1 MDNNHIL
8 SSFDQYH
15 ADILSMIDSYI
26 TSTDNISTSISTSP
40 ENQKYPCRRLLSNSL
55 SSSSSSSLPL
65 ITFDRDPALSEHL
78 TDEIRWLLIQYGP
91 HQPRND
97 KDLFLPS
104 AKPTNNGRGTI
115 CFREK
120 WFDDVRFSDWLEY
133 SLSTCR
139 AYCFYCRL
147 FSYSNRNRAFSR
159 DGIKNW
165 RKCLGSRGQKKRR
178 SIGTLLKSTNDI
190 IVCQRRG
197 LFESHAMSES
207 HKQAYKKYLVFI
219 DQMHLE
225 RQINNDR
232 KQDDDTN
239 LVQNIKQNILYN
251 NNMEIFKRKANGI
264 SSTNGYEQKKTKKKK
279 TINNKEQDL
288 EITYF
293 ESEITYHSTVTKMKV
308 NALLNEVT
316 LKESQ
321 RSEIDQFIEEISNE
335 LKSIPQGKI
344 RHLSKMSEWL
354 EKFDI
359 KIPLSF
365 SKMKKKFQFIPP
377 TIIQIIGS
385 YTYDGIIVKSSNKIS
400 TIIDLLIEI
409 PRICIHKKDYLN
421 NEYIEKRAIY
431 LCYMAK
437 KLKYSLE
444 FTHLNDTTLN
454 QAVLLV
460 KPNEKS
466 SFAIRILLAPE
477 QDYFNEKRLLPTS
490 SNLRWKWFNDTNEDE
505 IETYYSTPNY
515 NSSILFDCRYRSTS
529 DYLNELFLSSNELC
543 NGLKLF
549 KIWLEQ
555 RQLSHG
561 FGSFEGAMS
570 AFLLAYL
577 LHTKKINKQMNSY
590 QVFRIVLVALT
601 ENDFLSSQCCS
612 LTNEK
617 IIENLFIQD
626 DCVLIDQSGLLN
638 VFHTL
643 TRANY
648 KRLKH
653 EARIS
658 LNSFNDPVIDH
669 FQTLFITSMEPIYS
683 MDAIIQ
689 ISSVDQ
695 YEKLLDEKS
704 NKNQL
709 LMDNLNNKHYL
720 LCRDILN
727 LLENAL
733 KERINLL
740 CPLPSFRQIIKSVI
754 KFHEISNIYQKQFHS
769 STIHKHNQEYIEYL
783 NEKLQQWKIKTIEQI
798 DNILKQ
804 KIDEIKQFY
813 NEYYKEINKQY
824 STINE
829 QIEKKNF
836 SFDINDQIEYLYIYS
851 QLNSI
856 EKRIRLNTNLFKI
869 NQFNEIIKLEYA
881 HYRELTIETTI
892 LPLKQMFKDKSQFI
906 QNRQLSLKRQSIENT
921 IHQNKSNKEWILKPI
936 GTSSIEFPFSLKD
949 QHIKSKTLKH
959 ESTIPILI
967 EKNRELYNSREK
979 ITEYTIESLLLS
991 QIKQQQLQSSN
1002 DDKQT
1007 LFHSYKILISD
1018 ENNYQNSLKQ
1028 NNQFDTNSKLLLF
1041 NLKNFNQI
1049 NYSILMFTQCETKY
1063 NCIASSTK
1071 RNEFILY
1078 NSKLNILITL
1088 QYEENRNNCHRLYLQ
1103 WPSTLSS
1110 NISDITYC
1118 DTNDQYL
1125 ISTNDN
1131 NHLYIFNTNLLSV
1144 NDLGCLSDNLPLNY
1158 IHCYHHTIY
1167 CILGN
1172 HKLVE
1177 YHLDTHNL
1185 KLIIKQNIELFNSN
1199 DILLDITCDKNNLV
1213 VIYKNQNNEIYL
1225 RSINRKT
1232 LDIQLEFLLD
1242 NKQEIEGHSL
1252 RIESTKYNENFI
1264 YINSLQKCLKTIDLT
1279 HSKDRKITSIMQR
1292 NKSPTNICLLKD
1304 ARLWPINE
1312 SVPTRT
1318 TITLGVIFSDQ
1329 YDLSVLKGP
1338 ENGSKEAQAFRKLW
1352 SERCELRRYPDG
1364 SILES
1369 VVWNVDCAKDKRL
1382 IWMDATRYLL
1392 EIQAGI
1398 SPTNIEF
1405 LYNDQCP
1412 STLLS
1417 IPTRLFPSYGTGDEQ
1432 QIYLCRELI
1441 ELSKQIRTLN
1451 NELPLKINNIIG
1463 IDEIFRYTNVF
1474 PPLPSLFQ
1482 TDLHKIRSIEHDE
1495 YALIPRLT
1503 SRYAPPYSQSLLIL
1517 CQLEMTSSND
1527 EGFETVERIKHSKI
1541 LYYIQLSKLL
1551 KENFHYICHPTTDCC
1566 YIEKNYYIYRL
1577 IISYHK
1583 EIYLIESQAGKKDG
1597 LERIIKQTNLS
1608 KNLRYNTE
1616 YLPKINAAIYGIS
1629 QQFVHYQLVSR
1640 LFKRW
1645 LSSQLLLYHFDPI
1658 NADLLCCYIF
1668 LHSAP
1673 FVPPKSMLTGFCRIL
1688 RLLRDYDWINEPL
1701 IINFN
1706 HELTKEQIFEM
1717 QTQFKI
1723 ERSNLPALCLMSS
1736 VAFHDNQKP
1745 NVPILKRVIQL
1756 AKEALAYLETNNSDS
1771 MKFLFRPSLNSYDV
1785 IIMLNPLQCPRAY
1798 QAVDHVISEITYT
1811 TRKKLIDNDQT
1822 INDNKKCL
1830 SIVDYDPA
1838 QLFVNELRTSYN
1850 DQAEFFH
1857 DEFGGLIVGVLW
1869 KPSSHNHSNIDY
1881 VKIIDQW
1888 KLLGTG
1894 IIKEI
1899 RTFPERWC

>member
-1 MDNNHIL
+1 
-8 SSFDQYH
+8 
-15 ADILSMIDSYI
+15 
-26 TSTDNISTSISTSP
+26 
-40 ENQKYPCRRLLSNSL
+40 
-55 SSSSSSSLPL
+55 
-65 ITFDRDPALSEHL
+65 
-78 TDEIRWLLIQYGP
+78 
-91 HQPRND
+91 
-97 KDLFLPS
+97 
-104 AKPTNNGRGTI
+104 
-115 CFREK
+115 
-120 WFDDVRFSDWLEY
+120 
-133 SLSTCR
+133 
-139 AYCFYCRL
+139 
-147 FSYSNRNRAFSR
+147 
-159 DGIKNW
+159 
-165 RKCLGSRGQKKRR
+165 
-178 SIGTLLKSTNDI
+178 
-190 IVCQRRG
+190 
-197 LFESHAMSES
+197 
-207 HKQAYKKYLVFI
+207 
-219 DQMHLE
+219 
-225 RQINNDR
+225 
-232 KQDDDTN
+232 
-239 LVQNIKQNILYN
+239 
-251 NNMEIFKRKANGI
+251 MEVTKRKANGT
-264 SSTNGYEQKKTKKKK
+264 SLTNGLKHKKKK
-279 TINNKEQDL
+279 KSKKNDEQDL

-308 NALLNEVT
+308 NALLNEVR
-316 LKESQ
+316 LKENQ
-321 RSEIDQFIEEISNE
+321 RTEIDQFIEEISNE

-354 EKFDI
+354 KKFDI

-377 TIIQIIGS
+377 TVIQVIGS

-400 TIIDLLIEI
+400 TIIDLLVEM

-444 FTHLNDTTLN
+444 FSHLNDTKLN
-454 QAVLLV
+454 QAVLIV

-490 SNLRWKWFNDTNEDE
+490 SNLRWKWFNDNDDE
-505 IETYYSTPNY
+505 IESFYSTPNY

-529 DYLNELFLSSNELC
+529 DYLNKLFISSNELC
-543 NGLKLF
+543 SGLKLF

-561 FGSFEGAMS
+561 FGSFEGAMP

-617 IIENLFIQD
+617 IVDNLFVQD
-626 DCVLIDQSGLLN
+626 DCILIDQSGLLN

-653 EARIS
+653 EAHMS

-683 MDAIIQ
+683 MDAVIQ
-689 ISSVDQ
+689 ISSLDQ

-704 NKNQL
+704 NKKQL
-709 LMDNLNNKHYL
+709 MMDNLNNKHYL
-720 LCRDILN
+720 LCRELLD

-754 KFHEISNIYQKQFHS
+754 KFREVSNIYQEKFHS
-769 STIHKHNQEYIEYL
+769 PTIHTHNQEYIEQL
-783 NEKLQQWKIKTIEQI
+783 NEKLKQWKIKTIEQI
-798 DNILKQ
+798 DNIIKQ
-804 KIDEIKQFY
+804 KSEEINQFY
-813 NEYYKEINKQY
+813 NEYYDEINKQY
-824 STINE
+824 TIINE

-836 SFDINDQIEYLYIYS
+836 SDDLQGQIEYLYIYS

-856 EKRIRLNTNLFKI
+856 EKRIHLNTNLFTT
-869 NQFNEIIKLEYA
+869 NQFCEKIKLHYA
-881 HYRELTIETTI
+881 HYRELTTETTI
-892 LPLKQMFKDKSQFI
+892 VPLKQMFKDKSQSI
-906 QNRQLSLKRQSIENT
+906 QNRLLLSRRQSTANIIN
-921 IHQNKSNKEWILKPI
+921 QNKSKKEWILKPI
-936 GTSSIEFPFSLKD
+936 ATSSTEIPFSLKD
-949 QHIKSKTLKH
+949 QHHIKSEKNDNLLNTSSRLYTSKH
-959 ESTIPILI
+959 EPTIPII
-967 EKNRELYNSREK
+967 IDKNRELCNSRGK
-979 ITEYTIESLLLS
+979 ITEYTIDSIPLS
-991 QIKQQQLQSSN
+991 QIKQKQLQTSN
-1002 DDKQT
+1002 DDTKT
-1007 LFHSYKILISD
+1007 LIRSYKVLASD
-1018 ENNYQNSLKQ
+1018 DNNYQNSLEQ
-1028 NNQFDTNSKLLLF
+1028 NNQLDTNSESLLF
-1041 NLKNFNQI
+1041 NLKSFNQT
-1049 NYSILMFTQCETKY
+1049 NYSTLMFAQCETKY
-1063 NCIASSTK
+1063 NCIASSTR
-1071 RNEFILY
+1071 RNELIIH
-1078 NSKLNILITL
+1078 NSKLNILCIL
-1088 QYEENRNNCHRLYLQ
+1088 QCQKDKNFCDRFYLK
-1103 WPSTLSS
+1103 WPSALNS
-1110 NISDITYC
+1110 NISDLTYC
-1118 DTNDQYL
+1118 HTNDQYL

-1131 NHLYIFNTNLLSV
+1131 SHLYVFNGNLLSV
-1144 NDLGCLSDNLPLNY
+1144 IDLGCLSDDLPLNY

-1167 CILGN
+1167 CVLGSHN
-1172 HKLVE
+1172 LVE
-1177 YHLDTHNL
+1177 YHLDERTL
-1185 KLIIKQNIELFNSN
+1185 SLTIKKNIDLFNSH
-1199 DILLDITCDKNNLV
+1199 DTILDITCDKNDLI

-1225 RSINRKT
+1225 RNINRTT
-1232 LDIQLEFLLD
+1232 LAIQLEFLLD
-1242 NKQEIEGHSL
+1242 NKQEVKGSSL
-1252 RIESTKYNENFI
+1252 RIESTKYKGNYI
-1264 YINSLQKCLKTIDLT
+1264 YVNSSQKCLKNIDLT
-1279 HSKDRKITSIMQR
+1279 RSKNKIITSTMQR
-1292 NKSPTNICLLKD
+1292 NRSPTNICLLKD
-1304 ARLWPINE
+1304 GRLWPINE
-1312 SVPTRT
+1312 PVSTRT
-1318 TITLGVIFSDQ
+1318 TITFGVIFSDQ

-1352 SERCELRRYPDG
+1352 SERCELRRFPDG

-1369 VVWNVDCAKDKRL
+1369 VVWNVDSAKDKRL

-1405 LYNDQCP
+1405 FYNDQCP

-1417 IPTRLFPSYGTGDEQ
+1417 IPARLFPSYGTGDEQ

-1463 IDEIFRYTNVF
+1463 IDETFRYTNVF
-1474 PPLPSLFQ
+1474 PPLPSSFQ
-1482 TDLHKIRSIEHDE
+1482 TDLHKIRSIEHDK
-1495 YALIPRLT
+1495 YALIPRST
-1503 SRYAPPYSQSLLIL
+1503 SRYAPPFSQSLLVL

-1527 EGFETVERIKHSKI
+1527 EGFETLERIKHSKI

-1551 KENFHYICHPTTDCC
+1551 KEKFRYICQATTDCC
-1566 YIEKNYYIYRL
+1566 YIEKNHYIYRL

-1583 EIYLIESQAGKKDG
+1583 EIYLIESEAGKKDG
-1597 LERIIKQTNLS
+1597 LERAIKQTNLS
-1608 KNLRYNTE
+1608 KKLRYNTE
-1616 YLPKINAAIYGIS
+1616 YLPKINAAIYGVS
-1629 QQFVHYQLVSR
+1629 QQFIHYQLVSR

-1673 FVPPKSMLTGFCRIL
+1673 FVPPKSMLTGFCRVL

-1706 HELTKEQIFEM
+1706 HELTREQVFEM
-1717 QTQFKI
+1717 QTQFKTD
-1723 ERSNLPALCLMSS
+1723 RSNLPALCLMPS
-1736 VAFHDNQKP
+1736 VAFHDNQNP
-1745 NVPILKRVIQL
+1745 SVPILKRVIQL
-1756 AKEALAYLETNNSDS
+1756 AKEALAYLKTNNSDT

-1811 TRKKLIDNDQT
+1811 TRKKLTDNDQSM
-1822 INDNKKCL
+1822 DENKKCL

-1857 DEFGGLIVGVLW
+1857 DEFGGLTVGVLW
-1869 KPSSHNHSNIDY
+1869 KPSTHKHGNIDY

-1888 KLLGTG
+1888 NLLGTG